1 MGDFIVQTLSFGI
14 SKIMYTYLLATTTLY
29 SAYLNQGTYIL
40 QGHPSTLYK
49 LRVVDCC
56 QITQGVL
63 IADLDIFDVQT
74 KLSINESNVA
84 IFSNNMAK

>member
-1 MGDFIVQTLSFGI
+1 MGDFIVQILSFGKI
-14 SKIMYTYLLATTTLY
+14 SKYFKNNVYLLATTTLY

-74 KLSINESNVA
+74 KLSINENNVA
-84 IFSNNMAK
+84 M